1 MKPFRFGVVGSADDL
16 ASWTALAR
24 RVEDLGFD
32 TLLSP
37 DPQGVLDPF
46 VVLPAAA
53 AVTSSLH
60 VGTFVAVNAF
70 RDARLLEWQARSLH
84 RFTGGRFELGLGTG
98 RPQARTQVEALGRS
112 WSSRFE
118 NLVSTVRVLAASAE
132 RPPLMLAA
140 GGPKMRALAAAEAD
154 IATMA
159 WLPRTTEDDAVS
171 FVEPFRGRDVELAAN
186 LLAVG
191 DEPSPWLE
199 RFVGVSLDEL
209 RAAKAMTVLPGP
221 PEQGAERLLRW
232 REELGISYVTVN
244 QGFAEAMGRVIALV
258 K

>member
-16 ASWTALAR
+16 TSWTALAR

-32 TLLSP
+32 TLVSP
-37 DPQGVLDPF
+37 DPAGSLDPF

-53 AVTSSLH
+53 AVTTSLH

-98 RPQARTQVEALGRS
+98 RPQARAQVEALGRS
-112 WSSRFE
+112 WSGRFE
-118 NLVSTVRVLAASAE
+118 DLAATVRALSSATE
-132 RPPLMLAA
+132 RPPLLLAA

-159 WLPRTTEDDAVS
+159 WPPRTTEAAAVS
-171 FVEPFRGRDVELAAN
+171 FVDTFRGREVELAAN

-191 DEPSPWLE
+191 DEPAPWLE
-199 RFVGVSLDEL
+199 RFVGTSLEEL
-209 RAAKAMTVLPGP
+209 RAIGAMTVLPGT
-221 PEQGAERLLRW
+221 PEEGAERLLRW
-232 REELGISYVTVN
+232 REELGISYFTVN
-244 QGFAEAMGRVIALV
+244 AGFAEALGRVIALL

>member
-32 TLLSP
+32 TLVSP
-37 DPQGVLDPF
+37 DPQGSLDPF
-46 VVLPAAA
+46 VVLSAAA

-70 RDARLLEWQARSLH
+70 RDARLLEWQAGSLH

-98 RPQARTQVEALGRS
+98 RPHARAQADALGRS

-118 NLVSTVRVLAASAE
+118 ELASTVRLLSASAE
-132 RPPLMLAA
+132 RPPLLLAA
-140 GGPKMRALAAAEAD
+140 GGPKMRALAAETAD
-154 IATMA
+154 IVTMA
-159 WLPRTTEDDAVS
+159 WQPRTTEAEALS
-171 FVEPFRGRDVELAAN
+171 FVEPFAGRDVELAMN
-186 LLAVG
+186 LFAVG
-191 DEPSPWLE
+191 DEPAPWLE
-199 RFVGVSLDEL
+199 HFIGVTIDEL
-209 RAAKAMTVLPGP
+209 CSIGAVTVLPGS
-221 PEQGAERLLRW
+221 PEEGAERLLRW
-232 REELGISYVTVN
+232 REKLGISYVTVN
-244 QGFAEAMGRVIALV
+244 AGYAEAFARVVALL